1 MREVRDRLRLSAHP
15 RGSLLGATL
24 AVATLGGAWWWA
36 SASPAHEPVR
46 LVQSGE
52 TVTSPLTDAQAWHDG
67 LLSATQALVRQ
78 PDVAPVS
85 SVLTERPDYVSMWE
99 WLALKTTAAQ
109 HADPDRELVRMVNV
123 LRLSKQVD
131 LMEGVT
137 PADLATRQQAARAV
151 LADLP
156 AQVRRGD
163 LAEVDAQQLRARC
176 LAIMGAR
183 ATP

>member
-1 MREVRDRLRLSAHP
+1 MRERWRLSAP
-15 RGSLLGATL
+15 SRGGLLGATL
-24 AVATLGGAWWWA
+24 ATATLGAVWWWA
-36 SASPAHEPVR
+36 PASPTHEPVR
-46 LVQSGE
+46 LVQPGAAAA
-52 TVTSPLTDAQAWHDG
+52 SPLTDAQTWRDG
-67 LLSATQALVRQ
+67 LQSATQALVRR

-85 SVLTERPDYVSMWE
+85 SALTERPDYVSMWE
-99 WLALKTTAAQ
+99 WVALKTTAAQ

-131 LMEGVT
+131 LVEGVT
-137 PADLATRQQAARAV
+137 PASLATRQQAARAV

-176 LAIMGAR
+176 LALIGAR
-183 ATP
+183 PTP